1 MYIEIDKYCWNSLR
15 KGRVLG
21 FESDVEEA
29 FTVFKNYMLEP
40 EDITVSEFIRIAEI
54 SQFEFLVKVSIL

>member
-15 KGRVLG
+15 KGRILG

-29 FTVFKNYMLEP
+29 FTVFKNYM
-40 EDITVSEFIRIAEI
+40 I
-54 SQFEFLVKVSIL
+54 